1 MDYFDEKI
9 KEATIKM
16 EEAKAK
22 GNFDLADKYEKLIE
36 EIKAEQAYVMIELL
50 NQDKGFGFKR

>member
-16 EEAKAK
+16 EAAKEK
-22 GNFDLADKYEKLIE
+22 GNYDLANKYAKLIE
-36 EIKAEQAYVMIELL
+36 EIKAEQAYVMMELL
-50 NQDKGFGFKR
+50 NNNDFGFKR

>member
-16 EEAKAK
+16 EAAKAN
-22 GNFDLADKYEKLIE
+22 GNYDLANKYAKLIE
-36 EIKAEQAYVMIELL
+36 EIKAEQAYVMMELVNNNGL
-50 NQDKGFGFKR
+50 GFKR

>member
-22 GNFDLADKYEKLIE
+22 GNFDLAYKYEKLIE
-36 EIKAEQAYVMIELL
+36 EIKAEQAYVMLEII